1 MRAPQFQAEE
11 PPTSGAAEPAAPPY
25 EPVDARSPPPWAPI
39 DPDTLR
45 SAVRTF
51 DLLARYH
58 RLEVRGLERVPEG
71 PALFVGNHNGGLNPV
86 DGLFLIHYYRRF
98 GYDKP
103 IYVLAHDIL
112 FSVPRIARVLGSVG
126 IVPAHRDSARAL
138 LEAGH
143 KVLVFPGGDIENL
156 RPFTAR
162 RRVVLGGR
170 QGFARLALK
179 TGVPIVPVVGAGNH
193 EILVVL
199 SQGRRLAR
207 LIGADRL
214 ARVHSIPLIFA
225 LPWGLLFGPMA
236 ALPYLPLP
244 AKITVQI
251 GHPIEAAAWE
261 DMSDPEALAD
271 QLYVQTEQVMQYMLT
286 ELYQERLLP
295 IIG

>member
-1 MRAPQFQAEE
+1 M
-11 PPTSGAAEPAAPPY
+11 
-25 EPVDARSPPPWAPI
+25 
-39 DPDTLR
+39 
-45 SAVRTF
+45 
-51 DLLARYH
+51 
-58 RLEVRGLERVPEG
+58 RGLERVPEG

-98 GYDKP
+98 GYERP
-103 IYVLAHDIL
+103 IYILAHDLL
-112 FSVPRIARVLGSVG
+112 FRAPRVARALESVG
-126 IVPAHRDSARAL
+126 IVPARRDSAAAL

-156 RPFTAR
+156 RPYSAR
-162 RRVVLGGR
+162 RKVVLGGR
-170 QGFARLALK
+170 HGFARLALR
-179 TGVPIVPVVGAGNH
+179 TGVPIVPVVSAGSH

-261 DMSDPEALAD
+261 DMDAPDALAD
-271 QLYVQTEQVMQYMLT
+271 ELYALTEQVMQYMLT

-295 IIG
+295 IVG